1 MTSELARA
9 YFPGFTDAARQRLA
23 AASWPGNV
31 RELRNVV
38 ERSVYRMARIDRPLE
53 ALFFNPFGSAPD
65 VAPETVPTGGPQD
78 FRARVRAYEAT
89 LLEKALKEEK
99 FNQRQAARALGLT
112 YHQFRYHLRTHGLL
126 RRHDEGA

>member
-1 MTSELARA
+1 MSSS
-9 YFPGFTDAARQRLA
+9 
-23 AASWPGNV
+23 AASIGWRGSTV
-31 RELRNVV
+31 RWRRCSSI
-38 ERSVYRMARIDRPLE
+38 RS
-53 ALFFNPFGSAPD
+53 GSAPD

-89 LLEKALKEEK
+89 LLEKALEEEK
-99 FNQRQAARALGLT
+99 FNQRRAARALGLT